1 MVRDILD
8 KNKDLRQFLF
18 IRGFLIT
25 TSKNYDL
32 QDFPFYGNWYC
43 STIGQYHI
51 LTHKSQNL
59 YIYRQGNDAIFLIGH
74 CLNPFDS
81 LHNENEILEKIYA
94 NSNSSEGMLDYLN
107 QLTGSFLLGII
118 RGEKLDFLS
127 DASGMLF
134 SCYGKVGE
142 DLYISSHAQL
152 IGDLCG
158 LQKGQYILRLEK
170 YKYFYKYGLFF
181 PGDLTQYDELKRVLQ
196 NHVMS
201 FDGHEFSYRRFY
213 PCSDLKQVE
222 TQAEYEQLIEQTST
236 IIKNT
241 VALAIKKWDNLAL
254 SMTGG
259 MDSKTT
265 LACANGMY
273 DKLQFYSYVSMEGDK
288 IDAEAAH
295 KIASEIGIEHSIYT
309 ISTKDEDFEDIEAYR
324 TLIQHNNGGY
334 IINKNDVRKRHYFA
348 SKGLFDVEI
357 KSWISE
363 IARANYYKKF
373 GVKKMPQH
381 LSPRHMTSMYKI
393 FTIQRKLAKETDHKF
408 AEFIKKTAFHNFPNG
423 YDESDM
429 YLWEFRYSAWGGMV
443 ITSEHSFSN
452 EIFIPYNNR
461 LLLDCMLRAP
471 MKHRISDK
479 FHEDIIKHANQKIH
493 DCGITITNWNE
504 TKKRMYVEKL
514 YFKLHSMFSFI

>member
-1 MVRDILD
+1 MIKNILEE
-8 KNKDLRQFLF
+8 NNDLQQFLF

-25 TSKNYDL
+25 TNKSYNL
-32 QDFPFYGNWYC
+32 NEFPFYGNWNC
-43 STIGQYHI
+43 IIIKKYHI
-51 LTHKSQNL
+51 LTHKKQNV
-59 YIYRQGNDAIFLIGH
+59 YIYKQNDVVLFLIGH

-81 LHNENEILEKIYA
+81 LYDENDILEKIYK
-94 NSNSSEGMLDYLN
+94 NMDSHEEMFGYIN

-118 RGEKLDFLS
+118 SDEKIEFLS
-127 DASGMLF
+127 DPSGMLF
-134 SCYGKVGE
+134 SCYGKIE
-142 DLYISSHAQL
+142 DEVYISSHAQL
-152 IGDLCG
+152 VGDLCG
-158 LQKGQYILRLEK
+158 LIKGEYISKLEE

-196 NHVMS
+196 NHLMS
-201 FDGHEFSYRRFY
+201 FDGKEFSYHRFY
-213 PCSDLKQVE
+213 PCVSLKLVE
-222 TQAEYEQLIEQTST
+222 TQTEYEQLIEKVAT
-236 IIKNT
+236 IMKETI
-241 VALAIKKWDNLAL
+241 ALAIKKWDNLAL

-273 DKLQFYSYVSMEGDK
+273 DKLQFYSYISMAGDR

-295 KIASEIGIEHSIYT
+295 KIASEIGIKHDIYK
-309 ISTKDEDFEDIEAYR
+309 IADNDEAFENIDAFRAVLE
-324 TLIQHNNGGY
+324 HNNGEY
-334 IINKNDVRKRHYFA
+334 KVNKNDVRKRYYFA
-348 SKGLFDVEI
+348 QEKPFEVEI

-373 GVKKMPQH
+373 GLKKMPKH

-393 FTIQRKLAKETDHKF
+393 FTTQRRLAKETDTIF
-408 AEFIKKTAFHNFPNG
+408 AAFIDKTAFHKFPMG

-461 LLLDCMLRAP
+461 ILIDYMLSAP
-471 MKHRISDK
+471 LKKRISDE
-479 FHEDIIKHANQKIH
+479 FHEDIIKYANKKIG

-504 TKKRMYVEKL
+504 TKKRMYLERM
-514 YFKLHSMFSFI
+514 YFKVHSFFKGL